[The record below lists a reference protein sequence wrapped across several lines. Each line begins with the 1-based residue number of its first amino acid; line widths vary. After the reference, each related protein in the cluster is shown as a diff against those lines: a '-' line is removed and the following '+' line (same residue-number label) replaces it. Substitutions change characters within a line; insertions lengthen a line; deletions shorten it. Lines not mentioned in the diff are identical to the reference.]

1 MISREQDTLN
11 FCIFYMEQ
19 NKFLEILKR
28 YRLGDATLEER
39 KVIDEWYEAIDSQEG
54 KVSIENEEKIENRY
68 WITIARQTNINH
80 GSNRTSDSGGRGK
93 SRFLRFSIG
102 IAASLIGVF
111 IVVYFWSRKDITRER
126 IEIAKILPKEHEHK
140 SGSKQM
146 NSEGLELI
154 NTKNEPQQFT
164 LPDSSVATLK
174 PQSHLRISA
183 NFNKTLREVYLE
195 GEGFFIVTH
204 NEKIPFVVYTGQVTT
219 KVLGTSF
226 IVKALQQDRKVTVS
240 VMTGRV
246 SVVTPTT
253 RKTPKTEVILTPN
266 QELTYDNDE
275 DIISRQIVDEPQPLI
290 SQAEI
295 KRIRFEDSPVSE
307 IFNAIEKIYGV
318 EIVFDEKIFSSCKLT
333 TSLTDGNLFNRL
345 DIISSAIGA
354 TYSRQEDK
362 IVFSG
367 KSCN

>member
-1 MISREQDTLN
+1 
-11 FCIFYMEQ
+11 MEQ
-19 NKFLEILKR
+19 KKFLEILKR
-28 YRLGDATLEER
+28 YRLGDVTLEER
-39 KVIDEWYEAIDSQEG
+39 KVIDEWYEAMDSQEG
-54 KVSIENEEKIENRY
+54 KVSIEDEEKIKNRY
-68 WITIARQTNINH
+68 WIAIARQTNINR
-80 GSNRTSDSGGRGK
+80 SFNRTSDSGGQGK
-93 SRFLRFSIG
+93 SRFLRLSIG
-102 IAASLIGVF
+102 IAATLIGICIVF
-111 IVVYFWSRKDITRER
+111 YYWSHDDIIRDG
-126 IEIAKILPKEHEHK
+126 IEIAKVLPKEHEHT
-140 SGSKQM
+140 SGSQEI
-146 NSEGLELI
+146 NPQGLELI

-164 LPDSSVATLK
+164 LPDSSVVTLK
-174 PQSHLRISA
+174 PQSHLRVSV

-195 GEGFFIVTH
+195 GEGFFIVTR
-204 NEKIPFVVYTGQVTT
+204 NEKIPFVVYTRQVST

-226 IVKALQQDRKVTVS
+226 IVKALQQDSKVTVT
-240 VMTGRV
+240 VKTGRV
-246 SVVTPTT
+246 SVVVPTN

-266 QELTYDNDE
+266 QELTYDKDE

-307 IFNAIEKIYGV
+307 IFSTIEKIYGV

-333 TSLTDGNLFNRL
+333 TSITDGNLFNRL

-367 KSCN
+367 KGCN